1 MMMGICFCYVLCLCQ
16 VEQIPGR
23 VFFCSNAD
31 LQTVTQLKSA
41 ERLFILLRKAEP
53 LSLPNNPGVN
63 EQEFTVLIG

>member
-41 ERLFILLRKAEP
+41 ERLFILLSKAEP